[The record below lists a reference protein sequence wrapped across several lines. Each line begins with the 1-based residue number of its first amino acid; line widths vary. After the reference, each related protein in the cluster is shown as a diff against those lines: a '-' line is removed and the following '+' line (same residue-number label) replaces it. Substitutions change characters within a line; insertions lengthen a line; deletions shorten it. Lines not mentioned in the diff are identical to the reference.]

1 MTIVFFLCFPAF
13 GNLGRNVGFCRET
26 IRELRASVGNK
37 KWRRRGNMIFLSN
50 KTEFRKNFKIADSN
64 IQKNN
69 KMKKLLK
76 ALGGLNFMP
85 LRGEYGL
92 QN

>member
-1 MTIVFFLCFPAF
+1 
-13 GNLGRNVGFCRET
+13 
-26 IRELRASVGNK
+26 
-37 KWRRRGNMIFLSN
+37 MIFLSN